1 VVASLGDA
9 DILEAEKTSI
19 AGAVTRRL
27 RGADSGDGENWFEPD
42 LSADADAA
50 AWVARI
56 VALEGRAAVRRE
68 FGDEWGAVSPSF
80 LLPAWHPYKTRACV
94 AKALQSRRSFQFRLH
109 RWAGPFPIDPEYLVD
124 PALLRV
130 WQARLAHRHDP
141 SVLQRQPGAH

>member
-1 VVASLGDA
+1 MSKKGNEFDALGPLLRGFRLTTMLASLEELTA
-9 DILEAEKTSI
+9 
-19 AGAVTRRL
+19 
-27 RGADSGDGENWFEPD
+27 
-42 LSADADAA
+42 
-50 AWVARI
+50 
-56 VALEGRAAVRRE
+56 
-68 FGDEWGAVSPSF
+68 SPSF

>member
-1 VVASLGDA
+1 MVYPCGPGCCDFLLSHLLWLSLGQ
-9 DILEAEKTSI
+9 
-19 AGAVTRRL
+19 
-27 RGADSGDGENWFEPD
+27 
-42 LSADADAA
+42 
-50 AWVARI
+50 VAPLQCLLLFNQKI
-56 VALEGRAAVRRE
+56 TYP
-68 FGDEWGAVSPSF
+68 SPSF